1 MNVDDSIVVHL
12 WSNGEAYVD
21 AHQLSGDRPFT
32 ARGLVRRGEDAVG
45 HGVGGLVI
53 RGEHGYLVIQAAVR
67 RPVRG
72 AV

>member
-1 MNVDDSIVVHL
+1 
-12 WSNGEAYVD
+12 
-21 AHQLSGDRPFT
+21 
-32 ARGLVRRGEDAVG
+32 LVRRGEDAVG